1 MIKKIDK
8 NLVRKAKHERIR
20 NRAKGKIFGTET
32 QPRLNVYRSLSNIYA
47 QIINDEKGTTLV
59 SCSSKDKELASAIEG
74 KTKKEVA
81 FIVGKTL
88 AERAKSKK
96 IKAVVFDRSGYLYT
110 GRVKELA
117 EGARSAGLEF

>member
-8 NLVRKAKHERIR
+8 NSIRKQKHERIR
-20 NRAKGKIFGTET
+20 NRANGKIFGTAN

-47 QIINDEKGTTLV
+47 QIIDDEKGTTLV
-59 SCSSKDKELASAIEG
+59 SCSSKDKEIAKQIEG
-74 KTKKEVA
+74 KTKKEVS

-96 IKAVVFDRSGYLYT
+96 IKAVVFDRGGYIYT

-117 EGARSAGLEF
+117 DGARSAGLEF

>member
-8 NLVRKAKHERIR
+8 NSVRKAKHERIR
-20 NRAKGKIFGTET
+20 NRASGKIFGTAN
-32 QPRLNVYRSLSNIYA
+32 QPRLNVYRSLTSIYA
-47 QIINDEKGTTLV
+47 QIIDDEKGTTLV
-59 SCSSKDKELASAIEG
+59 SCSSKDKNIAKELEG
-74 KTKKEVA
+74 KTKKEAA

-96 IKAVVFDRSGYLYT
+96 IKKVVFDRGGYVYT

-117 EGARSAGLEF
+117 DGARSAGLEF